1 MTASDSSKSARS
13 RRVRGWQSPLW
24 LGLWMLVGVCIA
36 QAAQRR
42 ADEARFRT
50 GSTTDRVAPHAPTL
64 KLASLGQATLVA
76 DLLWVRTVLAFAD
89 IHDDPTPDGVAWVGA
104 MVDATAALDGRWR
117 TVYFYGG
124 SFLRVLGDI
133 EHSDAIFQ
141 AGHGAMPE
149 DSFFPFALGMNA
161 FLYRQDTDAAFR
173 WIATAAEL
181 PNAPNWYRG
190 AAAGFVEEGGDRRAA
205 LRYLEEEIRSDQ
217 KPRVREA
224 LLVKYNGLLHD
235 ELVEQIA
242 GHRQR
247 FVEEFGQDIQEVSE
261 LGRLPTDPLEG
272 EWVLAPDGRVRSSK
286 REAVLRRQALLDER
300 SMILL
305 PVGQRPY

>member
-1 MTASDSSKSARS
+1 M
-13 RRVRGWQSPLW
+13 
-24 LGLWMLVGVCIA
+24 GLWMVLGVA
-36 QAAQRR
+36 LSQVAQRS

-50 GSTTDRVAPHAPTL
+50 GPSTDRVAPHAPTL
-64 KLASLGQATLVA
+64 KLASLGQPTLVA

-89 IHDDPTPDGVAWVGA
+89 IHDDPTPDAVTWVGA
-104 MVDATAALDGRWR
+104 MVDSTAELDGRWR

-124 SFLRVLGDI
+124 SFMRVLGDI
-133 EHSDAIFQ
+133 DHSDSIFR
-141 AGHGAMPE
+141 AGHEALPE

-161 FLYRQDTDAAFR
+161 FLYRQDLKQAFH

-181 PNAPNWYRG
+181 PNAPDWYRT

-205 LRYLEEEIRSDQ
+205 LRYLEEEMQADQ

-224 LLVKYNGLLHD
+224 LLVKYNSLLHD

-242 GHRQR
+242 QHRKKYVER
-247 FVEEFGQDIQEVSE
+247 FDQDIQDVGE
-261 LGRLPTDPLEG
+261 LGRLPADPLG
-272 EWVLAPDGRVRSSK
+272 GTWVLAPDGQVRSSK
-286 REAVLRRQALLDER
+286 REELLLRQAVLDER
-300 SMILL
+300 SMVLL